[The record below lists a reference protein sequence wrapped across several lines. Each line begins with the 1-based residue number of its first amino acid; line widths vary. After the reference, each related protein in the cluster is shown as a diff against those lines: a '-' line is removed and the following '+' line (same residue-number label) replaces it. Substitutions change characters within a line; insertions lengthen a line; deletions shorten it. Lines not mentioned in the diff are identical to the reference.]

1 MQMINGIEPRLND
14 TNSVKPNNLDKTVPV
29 QIYSSRGL
37 TRVRTWAS
45 AVRYWLL
52 IAWAMTEPGAGCLAK
67 AYFVSVAFDGEVE
80 HDAPE
85 FQAKRNQ

>member
-1 MQMINGIEPRLND
+1 
-14 TNSVKPNNLDKTVPV
+14 
-29 QIYSSRGL
+29 
-37 TRVRTWAS
+37 
-45 AVRYWLL
+45 
-52 IAWAMTEPGAGCLAK
+52 MTEPGAGCLAK